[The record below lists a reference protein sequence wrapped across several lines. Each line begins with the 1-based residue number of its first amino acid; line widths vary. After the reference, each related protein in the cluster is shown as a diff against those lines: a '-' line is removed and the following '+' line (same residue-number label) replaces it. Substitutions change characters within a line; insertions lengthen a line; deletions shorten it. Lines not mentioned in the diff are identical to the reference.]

1 METLAQQA
9 EAALRTVYDPEAGLN
24 LVDLGLIY
32 RIEATDDGA
41 VSVTMTFTTEACPAG
56 PFLVQAVENSL
67 RALPVVTDVSID
79 VTFDPPWSL
88 DRISYEGRETL
99 RL

>member
-1 METLAQQA
+1 MTDLVQQA

-32 RIEATDDGA
+32 GIEADDGV

-56 PFLVQAVENSL
+56 PFLAEAAENAL
-67 RALPVVTDVSID
+67 RMLPGVKDVRID
-79 VTFDPPWSL
+79 VTFDPPWTL
-88 DRISYEGRETL
+88 DRITRQGRETL
-99 RL
+99 SL